1 MKIKPDPVADELNL
15 ALCTLHHMRSPSCM
29 GSVWSACQ
37 GLQWGGVVHRKQISF
52 LDLGPSFLFHP
63 SPPPPPSTRPFIWP
77 LQGETARLS
86 RPPLWGIFNIK
97 KLISAWRGK
106 WGLWVEVYRWGQL
119 DLDVV
124 EMIASRENARFMM
137 HGNYKLE
144 KQEGVKKKLG
154 LRVIFFCSWAKV
166 KRAQE
171 RVNLRW

>member
-1 MKIKPDPVADELNL
+1 M
-15 ALCTLHHMRSPSCM
+15 
-29 GSVWSACQ
+29 
-37 GLQWGGVVHRKQISF
+37 
-52 LDLGPSFLFHP
+52 HP
-63 SPPPPPSTRPFIWP
+63 SPHEKPLLYGQCVVCLSGTAVKGGGGGGYTGNKLAFLTLAQVFSSTLRPPTTNLHPFIWP
-77 LQGETARLS
+77 LQGVTARLC
-86 RPPLWGIFNIK
+86 RPPLWGIFDIK

-106 WGLWVEVYRWGQL
+106 QGLWVEVYRWGQL

-144 KQEGVKKKLG
+144 KQEGVKKKWG
-154 LRVIFFCSWAKV
+154 LFSSLLFFFCSWAEV